1 MNDHERKGTGVPCF
15 NPQAAVGPSMLRLS
29 VAPACN
35 MQCSHCSRRSDSLS
49 DLAAPGISL
58 PPDEAVDQVSVA
70 VARGAASSGV
80 VIWGPGEPLVHA
92 PTFVVLKKLSWLYPK
107 LAITVGTNGLLL
119 PDRIE
124 ELVRSGVRNIVLSV
138 NAASLGTAG
147 RLYDWA
153 IYRGRKYSG
162 EDAARLVLQQ
172 QWNGLE
178 NAVEAGLSVTVYTAD
193 IAGVNDHEVSEIKRR
208 AEDVGAAGV
217 VSSPFL
223 HDA

>member
-1 MNDHERKGTGVPCF
+1 MNDHTRMGAALPCF
-15 NPQAAVGPSMLRLS
+15 SLQAAGGPSTLWLP

-35 MQCSHCSRRSDSLS
+35 MQCIGCARRSDTLS
-49 DLAAPGISL
+49 DLTGHGASL
-58 PPDEAVDQVSVA
+58 PPDEAIEKVA
-70 VARGAASSGV
+70 DAVRRGAQPSGV
-80 VIWGPGEPLVHA
+80 VIWGPGEPLVNA
-92 PTFVVLKKLSWLYPK
+92 PTFVVLKKLAWLYPD
-107 LAITVGTNGLLL
+107 LEVTVGTNGLLL
-119 PDRIE
+119 PDRLE
-124 ELVRSGVRNIVLSV
+124 ELVRTGVRNIVLSV

-153 IYRGRKYSG
+153 IYHGRKYTG

-193 IAGVNDHEVSEIKRR
+193 IAGVNDHEAPEIKRR

-217 VSSPFL
+217 VSSRVL
-223 HDA
+223 RDA

>member
-1 MNDHERKGTGVPCF
+1 MNDHTRKGEFPCF
-15 NPQAAVGPSMLRLS
+15 SPHAAGGPSVLCLP

-35 MQCSHCSRRSDSLS
+35 MQCARCSRRSDGLS
-49 DLAAPGISL
+49 DLAVSGVSL
-58 PPDEAVDQVSVA
+58 SPDEAVEQVSVA

-80 VIWGPGEPLVHA
+80 VIWGPGEPLVNA

-119 PDRIE
+119 SDRIE
-124 ELVRSGVRNIVLSV
+124 ELVRTSVRNIVLSV
-138 NAASLGTAG
+138 NAASPGTAE

-153 IYRGRKYSG
+153 IYRGRKYTG

-178 NAVEAGLSVTVYTAD
+178 NAVEAGLFVTVYIAD
-193 IAGVNDHEVSEIKRR
+193 IAGVNDHEVSEIKQR
-208 AEDVGAAGV
+208 AEDVGAARV
-217 VSSPFL
+217 VVQPFS
-223 HDA
+223 A

>member
-1 MNDHERKGTGVPCF
+1 MNDPERKGTGVPCF

-35 MQCSHCSRRSDSLS
+35 MQCMHCSRRSDSLS
-49 DLAAPGISL
+49 DLEAPGISL
-58 PPDEAVDQVSVA
+58 PPDEAVEQVSVA

-80 VIWGPGEPLVHA
+80 VVWGPGEPLVNA

-119 PDRIE
+119 PDRME

-138 NAASLGTAG
+138 NAVSLGTAG

-153 IYRGRKYSG
+153 IYRGRRYTG

-178 NAVEAGLSVTVYTAD
+178 NAIEAGLSVTVYTAD
-193 IAGVNDHEVSEIKRR
+193 IAGVNDHEVTEIKRR
-208 AEDVGAAGV
+208 AEDIGAAGTV
-217 VSSPFL
+217 VHPFSG
-223 HDA
+223 

>member
-1 MNDHERKGTGVPCF
+1 MNDHERKGMEVPCF
-15 NPQAAVGPSMLRLS
+15 NPLAAGGPSMLRLS

-35 MQCSHCSRRSDSLS
+35 MQCMHCSRRSDSLS
-49 DLAAPGISL
+49 DLEAPGISL
-58 PPDEAVDQVSVA
+58 PPDEAVEQVSVA

-80 VIWGPGEPLVHA
+80 VVWGPGEPLVNA

-119 PDRIE
+119 PDRME

-138 NAASLGTAG
+138 NAVSLGTAG

-153 IYRGRKYSG
+153 IYRGRRYTG

-178 NAVEAGLSVTVYTAD
+178 NAIEAGLSVTVYTAD
-193 IAGVNDHEVSEIKRR
+193 IAGVNDHEVTEIKRR
-208 AEDVGAAGV
+208 AEDIGAAGAV
-217 VSSPFL
+217 VHPFSG
-223 HDA
+223 